1 MSTTKIVELFI
12 DDEYD
17 ESGIEAIS
25 LVSRPAH
32 DETWLAFNQDKCKC
46 SSQDTTEEVE
56 RLDSPYTIAEENF
69 CEVNPKLDELGEP
82 YSDLIKQGYRVVRL
96 ERITPM
102 EVHKMQEQKFS
113 NPNEASIMDS
123 GNYLVRYKYI
133 GPNDPVTRRFC
144 KEMLAKNR
152 VYRIED
158 IESLSNPEFG
168 TYSIFMYRGS
178 YNCRHAWVRLLYAKD
193 EGPIRNSGSSTKG
206 LLDQT
211 VSVGV
216 DTRNT
221 NTILNP
227 SPDSWKPGQ
236 ARDGSI
242 FAPEYSFA
250 DDKSLEDACWEG
262 YEAIGT
268 KMIGDREV
276 PNCVPIKMTK
286 DDFADSISDYP
297 DGVKSAAQ
305 RALKY
310 VDENGWGSCGTGV
323 GKQRA
328 NQLAKGQPI
337 SVDTIKRMYSYLSR
351 HKVDLDSSKEYG
363 DGCGKLM
370 YDAWGGKAGLSWA
383 ERKLKQLERENM
395 SKKELTLSD
404 MENWDGAKLEGK
416 RLLFFDEDKRIVV
429 GAAMIPN
436 KMIHRYDSMGNMYYV
451 FFSKASIKRMA
462 EKFMRQKR
470 TDETSIEHDGRKLG
484 ADKVFVTESWVSEDA
499 DKDKSAA
506 YGFSLPA
513 GTWFVSMKI
522 DDPKIWKKIKSGELT
537 GFSVE
542 GLFAEKSIFSKD
554 EKKINQI
561 KQILKSVKDDK

>member
-1 MSTTKIVELFI
+1 MNTTKIVELFI

-32 DETWLAFNQDKCKC
+32 DETWLAFNQ
-46 SSQDTTEEVE
+46 QNPPEEVE
-56 RLDSPYTIAEENF
+56 KLGSQYTIAEENF
-69 CEVNPKLDELGEP
+69 CDVNPKLDELGEP
-82 YSDLIKQGYRVVRL
+82 YSKLIKEGYTVVRV
-96 ERITPM
+96 EKITPM

-113 NPNEASIMDS
+113 NPNEESIMDS

-133 GPNDPVTRRFC
+133 GPRDEKNRKFC
-144 KEMLAKNR
+144 SEMLTKNR

-158 IESLSNPEFG
+158 IEQLSNPEFG
-168 TYSIFMYRGS
+168 VYSIFMYRGS

-193 EGPIRNSGSSTKG
+193 KGPIVNSGSSRKG
-206 LLDQT
+206 LLDST

-216 DTRNT
+216 DTRNN
-221 NTILNP
+221 NTVLNP

-250 DDKSLEDACWEG
+250 EKGLEDACWEG

-268 KMIGDREV
+268 KIGEDGREV

-297 DGVKSAAQ
+297 EGVKNAAK
-305 RALKY
+305 RAVAYAEK
-310 VDENGWGSCGTGV
+310 NGWGSCGTGV

-328 NQLAKGQPI
+328 SQLAKGENI

-351 HKVDLDSSKEYG
+351 HRADLQSSKSYE

-370 YDAWGGKAGLSWA
+370 YDAWGGEAGLTWA
-383 ERKLKQLERENM
+383 ERKLNQLEKEKM
-395 SKKELTLSD
+395 SKDKKELTLSD
-404 MENWDGAKLEGK
+404 MQGWGGMKVDGK
-416 RLLFFDEDKRIVV
+416 RLMFYDEEKRIVV
-429 GAAMIPN
+429 GAAMVPN
-436 KMIHRYDSMGNMYYV
+436 KMIHRYDAFGNMYYV
-451 FFSKASIKRMA
+451 FFSKASIKKMA
-462 EKFMRQKR
+462 AKFMRQKR
-470 TDETSIEHDGRKLG
+470 TDETSVEHDGRKLG
-484 ADKVFVTESWVSEDA
+484 AEKVYVTESWVSEDSE
-499 DKDKSAA
+499 KDKSAA

-513 GTWFVSMKI
+513 GTWFVSMKVE
-522 DDPKIWKKIKSGELT
+522 DPKVWKMIKSGELT

-542 GLFAEKSIFSKD
+542 GLFAEKSIFSKED
-554 EKKINQI
+554 KQLNQI
-561 KQILKSVKDDK
+561 KQILKSIKDDK